1 VTDSTDTGSSDL
13 SQARRGRLLVVLA
26 SLLLLVGST
35 VIGYLFGHDI
45 ARRPLAEAQQLV
57 KQLQPEVQQL
67 KAKIDQQTNTIIS
80 LETKLKRTAASLH
93 AIMPSANTYTVLA
106 NQSLTAADGR
116 LNIGLVG
123 APGNNGITINI
134 NGKQHSAVTG
144 DLFNVAPDAQTSCEV
159 RVQSFDMFSA
169 LINASCAKPQPK

>member
-1 VTDSTDTGSSDL
+1 VTDSTDTGGSDL
-13 SQARRGRLLVVLA
+13 SQARRGRLLVVLT
-26 SLLLLVGST
+26 SLLLLIGST

-67 KAKIDQQTNTIIS
+67 KAKIDQQTNTIIL

-116 LNIGLVG
+116 LSIGLVG
-123 APGNNGITINI
+123 APRNNGITINI

-169 LINASCAKPQPK
+169 LINASCAKPQRK